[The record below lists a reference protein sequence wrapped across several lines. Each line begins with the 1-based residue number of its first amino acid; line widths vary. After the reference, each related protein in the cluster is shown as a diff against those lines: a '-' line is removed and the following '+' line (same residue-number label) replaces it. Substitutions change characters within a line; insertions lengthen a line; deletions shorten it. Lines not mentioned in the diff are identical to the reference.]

1 MATTWPLLLP
11 LLLTFVTTF
20 HFAAAS
26 PEASPWPKNY
36 ISYDIYKQ
44 SVEIF
49 NEAVKQQYSNP
60 TGAKQLYLQATA
72 VNPYLAEGW
81 LNLGMLGQ
89 NNAEIEQFYSRAAEA
104 ASEGRNDAVYVVE
117 KNINKLTTI

>member
-49 NEAVKQQYSNP
+49 NEAVKQ
-60 TGAKQLYLQATA
+60 KQLIEGTA
-72 VNPYLAEGW
+72 VLFSLLGYLKQSPKTSLEH
-81 LNLGMLGQ
+81 MIPQ
-89 NNAEIEQFYSRAAEA
+89 R
-104 ASEGRNDAVYVVE
+104 
-117 KNINKLTTI
+117 